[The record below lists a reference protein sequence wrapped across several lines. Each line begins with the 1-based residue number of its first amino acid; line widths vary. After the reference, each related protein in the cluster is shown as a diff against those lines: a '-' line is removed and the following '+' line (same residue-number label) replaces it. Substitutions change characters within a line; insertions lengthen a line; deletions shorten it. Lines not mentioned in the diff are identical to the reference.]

1 MEEASELA
9 NYLPLSFKCPI
20 TFAVRSIC
28 SRSERPRT
36 TPVRRP
42 FRTQKPI
49 RLVQ

>member
-1 MEEASELA
+1 MEEAAELA
-9 NYLPLSFKCPI
+9 NYLPLSFKCQI

-28 SRSERPRT
+28 SRSERQQV
-36 TPVRRP
+36 TPFRRP